1 MSRGMYGMGQGIAE
15 GWTGAPS
22 ASTPAAPWRTPWTPG
37 GQHDPVGGSAWFG
50 KVMGGGASQRAYQQA
65 MAQMNNL
72 TNYSDPAQVDSRVSG
87 NNTSFSDFTSSLQR
101 HL

>member
-1 MSRGMYGMGQGIAE
+1 MSQMIYGMGQGIGE
-15 GWTGAPS
+15 SWTGQPGS
-22 ASTPAAPWRTPWTPG
+22 PTPAAPWRTSITPG
-37 GQHDPVGGSAWFG
+37 GQHDPLGGSAWFG
-50 KVMGGGASQRAYQQA
+50 KLMGGGASQRAYQKA

-87 NNTSFSDFTSSLQR
+87 NNTSFSDFTTSLKK